1 VPLAAEPPAGFAREI
16 FRAAGIEDVLIE
28 RHAVREPL
36 GGEGRL
42 SLHAGE
48 RTVLVREGQGVG
60 MPASHGIA
68 TLATA
73 RLGYSSD
80 FTRFFMGRAMASPM
94 LSFN

>member
-1 VPLAAEPPAGFAREI
+1 
-16 FRAAGIEDVLIE
+16 
-28 RHAVREPL
+28 
-36 GGEGRL
+36 
-42 SLHAGE
+42 
-48 RTVLVREGQGVG
+48 